1 MPTKK
6 ELYAKA
12 KEFGVKGRTRMNKA
26 ELEEAVVLCCSIEWF
41 NDIAG
46 NKIII
51 HDDYEFDLQVLDVSG
66 IDI

>member
-12 KEFGVKGRTRMNKA
+12 KEFGVKGISRMTKD
-26 ELEEAVVLCCSIEWF
+26 ELEIAVMLCCSIAWF

-46 NKIII
+46 NKITI
-51 HDDYEFDLQVLDVSG
+51 HEDNEVDIEVLDVSG
-66 IDI
+66 I